1 MNYICFA
8 VPLVLEMCSSVIEE
22 HGIVDGIYR
31 LSGITSNMQR
41 LRYVP
46 KFPYYFLILRNLGA
60 AEEQDRKS
68 IAF

>member
-1 MNYICFA
+1 MNNICFA

-46 KFPYYFLILRNLGA
+46 KFQYYFLV
-60 AEEQDRKS
+60 
-68 IAF
+68 